1 MRYLDLQST
10 NDIFEHATSARKLSE
25 LGKQVDDYRAY
36 EKLIIEAQDRHNTI
50 IEEGAKAN
58 IEQKE
63 LLLWQL
69 EALKEQN
76 KLLEKQINEI
86 QDKNAL
92 LNDLYEGSKKE
103 ASKNAKDALHNK
115 IFGWVSF
122 SVGTLIGIVGIIL
135 GIIF

>member
-10 NDIFEHATSARKLSE
+10 NDMFENATSAHKLSE

-36 EKLIIEAQDRHNTI
+36 EKLIIEATTRHNTVM
-50 IEEGAKAN
+50 EEGAKVN

-63 LLLWQL
+63 LLLQQL
-69 EALKEQN
+69 EAIQVQN
-76 KLLEKQINEI
+76 KLLEKQIDEI
-86 QDKNAL
+86 QEKNTL
-92 LNDLYEGSKKE
+92 LNDLYISSQNE
-103 ASKNAKDALHNK
+103 AIKHAKDAKHNK

-122 SVGTLIGIVGIIL
+122 GVGTLIGIAGIIL

>member
-50 IEEGAKAN
+50 IEEGAKSS

-63 LLLWQL
+63 LLLQQL
-69 EALKEQN
+69 EAVKEQN
-76 KLLEKQINEI
+76 KLLEKQIREM

-92 LNDLYEGSKKE
+92 LNELYDNSKKE
-103 ASKNAKDALHNK
+103 SIANAKDAKHNK

-122 SVGTLIGIVGIIL
+122 GVGTLIGIAGIIL